1 MDRILGAFTFR
12 KGVYSEVEQDA
23 GFTST
28 AWLLVAI
35 AGFLSQLGTIE
46 ADGLEQPGRWLLRSI
61 LGTVFVLIS
70 FAVGAAI
77 VGWVGRAVFKAQVTF
92 DELVRTLGLAYVWN
106 GVGVLG
112 VLGAVSTPLSCV
124 VAPARLA
131 AALLGL
137 VAWFVAAKE
146 ALDLD
151 WVQVVVTVVLAFIAG
166 LAITFLAGLVLAA
179 LGLGTATVGGLFS

>member
-1 MDRILGAFTFR
+1 
-12 KGVYSEVEQDA
+12 
-23 GFTST
+23 
-28 AWLLVAI
+28 
-35 AGFLSQLGTIE
+35 
-46 ADGLEQPGRWLLRSI
+46 
-61 LGTVFVLIS
+61 
-70 FAVGAAI
+70 
-77 VGWVGRAVFKAQVTF
+77 
-92 DELVRTLGLAYVWN
+92 N
-106 GVGVLG
+106 GVGVPG
-112 VLGAVSTPLSCV
+112 VLGALSTTLSCV

-166 LAITFLAGLVLAA
+166 LAITFVAGLVFAA

>member
-28 AWLLVAI
+28 AWLLVAA
-35 AGFLSQLGTIE
+35 AGFLSQLGAIE
-46 ADGLEQPGRWLLRSI
+46 AGGLDQPGRWLLRSV

-77 VGWVGRAVFKAQVTF
+77 IGWVGRAVFKAQVTF
-92 DELVRTLGLAYVWN
+92 DELIRTLGLAYVWN

-112 VLGAVSTPLSCV
+112 VLGAVSTTLSCV
-124 VAPARLA
+124 TAPARIA
-131 AALLGL
+131 AGLLGL
-137 VAWFVAAKE
+137 AAWFVAAKE

-151 WVQVVVTVVLAFIAG
+151 WVQVIVTVVLAFLAG
-166 LAITFLAGLVLAA
+166 LAITFAAGLVLAA
-179 LGLGTATVGGLFS
+179 LGLGEGAVGGLLS